1 MEFYLNKV
9 IYKYYKRPPGLVR
22 TWKPSVVHFCAPE
35 RAPGLR
41 YYAALRSVLVA
52 VPGLSRVTTRGSRC
66 IPAGPL
72 AAPWQWFA
80 GLLARGDLTDGRRGA
95 ESSLS
100 MWGPGDPTSEHRPES
115 AMTRSIT
122 TTSRRRH
129 GDGQSGPPE
138 LQVAATATLAF
149 NHLTCRGCPGVHNWW
164 AVRPVTDSPMLLMG
178 LEPSRSCGGE
188 LVGACKR
195 MFQCVFL
202 HRECAW
208 ERQDQMSKHLRLRSP
223 VLLLSLQK
231 TEMTGSREMAPKAF
245 MLWWRIFCLRYWSF
259 TEMGF
264 KKFYAQ
270 KIPWQVVGPS
280 IKRNNL
286 TCAAFNK
293 ILQSYYRFEV
303 TRTRRKGFQ
312 E

>member
-1 MEFYLNKV
+1 M
-9 IYKYYKRPPGLVR
+9 PPWG
-22 TWKPSVVHFCAPE
+22 
-35 RAPGLR
+35 R
-41 YYAALRSVLVA
+41 YWCQYPA
-52 VPGLSRVTTRGSRC
+52 SRGCC

-72 AAPWQWFA
+72 AATWQWFA
-80 GLLARGDLTDGRRGA
+80 GLFGDLTTAVGAPSPAWVCGARRRA
-95 ESSLS
+95 Y
-100 MWGPGDPTSEHRPES
+100 GDPDIGP
-115 AMTRSIT
+115 
-122 TTSRRRH
+122 SRRWR
-129 GDGQSGPPE
+129 GQSRSLLAVDTARASRARRSFKLRPGT
-138 LQVAATATLAF
+138 AMATLAF